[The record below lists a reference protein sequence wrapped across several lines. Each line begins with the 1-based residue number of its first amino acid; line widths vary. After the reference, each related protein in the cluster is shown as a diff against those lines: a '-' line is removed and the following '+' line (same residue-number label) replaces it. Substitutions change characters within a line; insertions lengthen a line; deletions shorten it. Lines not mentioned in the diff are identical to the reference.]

1 LCGSKTF
8 VVLQCSGWYEHERLY
23 SHSWQGWSAVNAP
36 GTPRKR
42 PAAARA
48 YVVGVIVLVAAALS
62 LWTIFI
68 GFSLVYTTLLIGLAL
83 GVLSAGARFLPVGF
97 GVGRASFDAGGV
109 PIFAALILG
118 GPACALLA
126 AVPSAVHRDPSRTG
140 FMGAIH
146 TLQVLI
152 GALAYALFCPEPLLV
167 DPQFSATFVSGTLVA
182 GLAFFGLDA
191 LIGPTLMRLKYG
203 LSMRELVREIV
214 APALPSDALAIAT
227 TLATALAVASFGPI
241 AAISLLAG
249 AALSLAAVNTVRDN
263 RKKLLRLASENEA
276 LREALRESN
285 LEIASR
291 LVGRLGQRDGYAAT
305 HAAASAVYAA
315 DIARESGLDEGRCRE
330 VRLAALLMDVGLL
343 WVPDD
348 VLLVPEE
355 RLNSLG
361 RMHLEEHPVAGE
373 EVLSGLPGL
382 GEAAR
387 WVRWHHERPDGTGYP
402 DRLKGAW
409 TPQEAKILA
418 VASLY
423 ASLVLDNPSAP
434 ALAPDEA
441 RRALVADIGKAV
453 DEGAARIL
461 LRLLATQDE
470 SYASASDERFVF
482 DGITGVEGRGSVLKK
497 VPLLRGQSTTS

>member
-1 LCGSKTF
+1 M
-8 VVLQCSGWYEHERLY
+8 
-23 SHSWQGWSAVNAP
+23 
-36 GTPRKR
+36 
-42 PAAARA
+42 
-48 YVVGVIVLVAAALS
+48 
-62 LWTIFI
+62 
-68 GFSLVYTTLLIGLAL
+68 
-83 GVLSAGARFLPVGF
+83 SAGARLLPVGF
-97 GVGRASFDAGGV
+97 GVGRASFDAGDV

-126 AVPSAVHRDPSRTG
+126 AVPSAAHRDPSRTG

-152 GALAYALFCPEPLLV
+152 GALVFSLFCPEPLLV
-167 DPQFSATFVSGTLVA
+167 DPQFSATFVLGTLAA

-191 LIGPTLMRLKYG
+191 VIGPTLMRLKYG
-203 LSMRELVREIV
+203 LSVREIVGEIV

-227 TLATALAVASFGPI
+227 TLATASAVASFGPL

-249 AALSLAAVNTVRDN
+249 AALSLAATNLVRDN
-263 RKKLLRLASENEA
+263 RKKLMRLASENEA
-276 LREALRESN
+276 LKEALRDSN

-291 LVGRLGQRDGYAAT
+291 LVGRLGQRDGYAAA
-305 HAAASAVYAA
+305 HAAASAVYAV
-315 DIARESGLDEGRCRE
+315 DIARECGLGEGRCRE

-348 VLLVPEE
+348 VLLVPEA

-409 TPQEAKILA
+409 APQEARILA
-418 VASLY
+418 VASMY
-423 ASLVLDNPSAP
+423 ASLVLDGPSAP
-434 ALAPDEA
+434 ALNPVEA
-441 RRALVADIGKAV
+441 RRVLIAEIGKAV
-453 DEGAARIL
+453 DEGVARIL
-461 LRLLATQDE
+461 LRLLATEDE

-482 DGITGVEGRGSVLKK
+482 EGVTGVEGRGSVVTKAS
-497 VPLLRGQSTTS
+497 PFGTQTTP

>member
-1 LCGSKTF
+1 VF
-8 VVLQCSGWYEHERLY
+8 
-23 SHSWQGWSAVNAP
+23 
-36 GTPRKR
+36 
-42 PAAARA
+42 ARA
-48 YVVGVIVLVAAALS
+48 YVTGVIVLAAVGVALWTFFAGLS
-62 LWTIFI
+62 LD
-68 GFSLVYTTLLIGLAL
+68 YTTLLVGLAL

-109 PIFAALILG
+109 PIFAALVLG

-146 TLQVLI
+146 ILQVVI
-152 GALAYALFCPEPLLV
+152 GALAFALFCPRPLLL
-167 DPQFSATFVSGTLVA
+167 DPQFSATFVLGTLTA

-203 LSMRELVREIV
+203 LSVREILEEIV
-214 APALPSDALAIAT
+214 APALPSDALAILT
-227 TLATALAVASFGPI
+227 SLATALAVTSFGPT
-241 AAISLLAG
+241 AAISLLSG
-249 AALSLAAVNTVRDN
+249 TALSLGAINLIRDG
-263 RKKLLRLASENEA
+263 RKKAVRLASENEA
-276 LREALRESN
+276 LKEALRDSN

-291 LVGRLGQRDGYAAT
+291 LVGRLGQRDGYAAA

-315 DIARESGLDEGRCRE
+315 DVAREIGLDEGRCRE

-343 WVPDD
+343 WIPDE

-361 RMHLEEHPVAGE
+361 RRHLHEHPIAGE
-373 EVLSGLPGL
+373 ELLSDLPGL
-382 GEAAR
+382 GDAAR

-423 ASLVLDNPSAP
+423 ASLVLGVPSAS
-434 ALAPDEA
+434 ALHPTEA
-441 RRALVADIGKAV
+441 RRVLVAEMGKAV
-453 DEGAARIL
+453 DEDIARIL
-461 LRLLATQDE
+461 LRLLATEQE
-470 SYASASDERFVF
+470 SYAAASDERFVF
-482 DGITGVEGRGSVLKK
+482 EGVTGVDGRGGVFTKD
-497 VPLLRGQSTTS
+497 PLFRGQSTPS

>member
-1 LCGSKTF
+1 VF
-8 VVLQCSGWYEHERLY
+8 
-23 SHSWQGWSAVNAP
+23 
-36 GTPRKR
+36 
-42 PAAARA
+42 ARA
-48 YVVGVIVLVAAALS
+48 YIAVVIALAAAGFS
-62 LWTIFI
+62 LWTFFA
-68 GFSLVYTTLLIGLAL
+68 GFSLTYTTLLVGLAL
-83 GVLSAGARFLPVGF
+83 GALSAGMRFLPVGF

-146 TLQVLI
+146 ILQVVV
-152 GALAYALFCPEPLLV
+152 GAFAFALFCPQPLLL
-167 DPQFSATFVSGTLVA
+167 DPQFSTTFVLGTLTA

-203 LSMRELVREIV
+203 LSVREVVREIV
-214 APALPSDALAIAT
+214 APALPSDALAVAT
-227 TLATALAVASFGPI
+227 ALATALAAVRYGPL
-241 AAISLLAG
+241 AAIALLSG
-249 AALSLAAVNTVRDN
+249 TALSLVAINLIRDS
-263 RKKLLRLASENEA
+263 RKKAMRLASENEA
-276 LREALRESN
+276 LKEALRDSN

-291 LVGRLGQRDGYAAT
+291 LVGRLGQRDGYAAA

-361 RMHLEEHPVAGE
+361 RRHLQEHPIAGE
-373 EVLSGLPGL
+373 EILADLPGL
-382 GEAAR
+382 EDAAR

-409 TPQEAKILA
+409 VPQEAKILA

-423 ASLVLDNPSAP
+423 ASLVLDGPSAP
-434 ALAPDEA
+434 ALHPAEA
-441 RRALVADIGKAV
+441 RRALVTEMGKAV
-453 DEGAARIL
+453 DEGVARIL
-461 LRLLATQDE
+461 LRLLATGEE

-482 DGITGVEGRGSVLKK
+482 EGVTDVDGRGGVFTKDQLF
-497 VPLLRGQSTTS
+497 RGHSTPS